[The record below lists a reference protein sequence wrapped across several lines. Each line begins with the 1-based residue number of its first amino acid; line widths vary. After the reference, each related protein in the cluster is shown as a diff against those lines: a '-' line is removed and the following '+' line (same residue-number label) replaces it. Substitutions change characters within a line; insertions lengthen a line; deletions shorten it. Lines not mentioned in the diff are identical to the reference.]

1 MRSECDREK
10 KDRERRAGVYRFPI
24 KDHRPAINHRPDKPT
39 FRRSLTFRSS
49 IPERIFAIIDFPI
62 IDFSIIDPTP
72 ECTFPIMHHRPA
84 LPQSSD
90 PTFSIIDFPIIDPER
105 VQGTFAI
112 LYFFRSAI
120 VFQVKFKCTFFDLT
134 LLEFCVNLLI

>member
-1 MRSECDREK
+1 MDRVAKNMGLMPLERFSTPTPARSDRTT
-10 KDRERRAGVYRFPI
+10 A
-24 KDHRPAINHRPDKPT
+24 
-39 FRRSLTFRSS
+39 
-49 IPERIFAIIDFPI
+49 RIAAII
-62 IDFSIIDPTP
+62 
-72 ECTFPIMHHRPA
+72 
-84 LPQSSD
+84 D

>member
-1 MRSECDREK
+1 MRSGK
-10 KDRERRAGVYRFPI
+10 ERSRTTRGSVPISDQGSSTRNQSSTRQADISSIIDFPI
-24 KDHRPAINHRPDKPT
+24 IDPRAYC
-39 FRRSLTFRSS
+39 
-49 IPERIFAIIDFPI
+49 IFAIIDFPI